1 MLLIKRLIFLATCLL
16 FTTAQVIAAPLNQ
29 LKMIPIYKD
38 SSHYV
43 YFSPDWV
50 SKIKKHDYEVT
61 VLFDFNSKDNHSGF
75 EGNIPY
81 MSSETRYVIDCK
93 SKSIAFGGDQTYEE
107 HMAGGKELDNH
118 ERRISTIEFLP
129 MSLLDQTS
137 DLSVM
142 DIDKS
147 YKEIINNTCKRTT
160 IKR

>member
-61 VLFDFNSKDNHSGF
+61 VLFDFNSKDNHSEF
-75 EGNIPY
+75 EGKKNGNGLVP
-81 MSSETRYVIDCK
+81 SSNPGWKSTRV
-93 SKSIAFGGDQTYEE
+93 
-107 HMAGGKELDNH
+107 
-118 ERRISTIEFLP
+118 
-129 MSLLDQTS
+129 
-137 DLSVM
+137 
-142 DIDKS
+142 
-147 YKEIINNTCKRTT
+147 
-160 IKR
+160 